1 MDCLIVHCGLLAG
14 SCTNG
19 EINHLVG
26 SYCTTG
32 TLPSY
37 KKSYS
42 PYQQSDGSYTF
53 VLNNSMVLPGV
64 FSVDQNIWLTGGKLS
79 LTSSLNAKAAVT
91 TANSNLNAKMF
102 QLRAFLDSSEEVT
115 LQPVLPESVPDLS
128 INYDRLLQKALE
140 RNAFAQNIRRR
151 QLEADYEVATAKGNL
166 RSVDLFASVGYSGL
180 DHTLSSAYKVLK
192 DNSVVEVGVKIPI
205 LDWGKVKVA
214 QSNREV
220 IKAEKKAYEK
230 VIRMIA
236 HEVNNTTAGITSTL
250 DTLEQAF
257 STQEDSAELTEVL
270 RVCIDRC
277 FSMSHFITRFADVVK
292 IPDPSFSPTD
302 LNEILTSCVRFMQGM
317 CNERNI
323 QILSK
328 FEKMPLLMV
337 DGALFEQVL
346 LNIIK
351 NAAESIGQEG
361 VITITTSGN
370 GDIEI
375 ADNGKGISK
384 EVEDKLFSPF
394 FSTKPNGQGIGLIL
408 IREILTRHGC
418 TFSLRT
424 YHDGIT
430 RFRIHFS
437 Q

>member
-1 MDCLIVHCGLLAG
+1 MSIKLI
-14 SCTNG
+14 
-19 EINHLVG
+19 
-26 SYCTTG
+26 
-32 TLPSY
+32 
-37 KKSYS
+37 
-42 PYQQSDGSYTF
+42 
-53 VLNNSMVLPGV
+53 PGV

-102 QLRAFLDSSEEVT
+102 QLRAFLGSSEEVT

>member
-1 MDCLIVHCGLLAG
+1 MDCLIVHCGFLAG

-26 SYCTTG
+26 SHCTGG

-102 QLRAFLDSSEEVT
+102 QLRAFLGSSEEVT

-292 IPDPSFSPTD
+292 IPDPSFSLP
-302 LNEILTSCVRFMQGM
+302 
-317 CNERNI
+317 
-323 QILSK
+323 
-328 FEKMPLLMV
+328 
-337 DGALFEQVL
+337 
-346 LNIIK
+346 
-351 NAAESIGQEG
+351 
-361 VITITTSGN
+361 
-370 GDIEI
+370 
-375 ADNGKGISK
+375 
-384 EVEDKLFSPF
+384 
-394 FSTKPNGQGIGLIL
+394 
-408 IREILTRHGC
+408 
-418 TFSLRT
+418 
-424 YHDGIT
+424 
-430 RFRIHFS
+430 S
-437 Q
+437 QMGRVSD

>member
-1 MDCLIVHCGLLAG
+1 
-14 SCTNG
+14 
-19 EINHLVG
+19 
-26 SYCTTG
+26 
-32 TLPSY
+32 
-37 KKSYS
+37 
-42 PYQQSDGSYTF
+42 
-53 VLNNSMVLPGV
+53 MVLPGV

-102 QLRAFLDSSEEVT
+102 QLRAFLGSSEEVT

-250 DTLEQAF
+250 DTLE
-257 STQEDSAELTEVL
+257 
-270 RVCIDRC
+270 
-277 FSMSHFITRFADVVK
+277 
-292 IPDPSFSPTD
+292 
-302 LNEILTSCVRFMQGM
+302 
-317 CNERNI
+317 
-323 QILSK
+323 
-328 FEKMPLLMV
+328 
-337 DGALFEQVL
+337 
-346 LNIIK
+346 
-351 NAAESIGQEG
+351 
-361 VITITTSGN
+361 
-370 GDIEI
+370 
-375 ADNGKGISK
+375 
-384 EVEDKLFSPF
+384 
-394 FSTKPNGQGIGLIL
+394 
-408 IREILTRHGC
+408 
-418 TFSLRT
+418 
-424 YHDGIT
+424 
-430 RFRIHFS
+430 
-437 Q
+437 